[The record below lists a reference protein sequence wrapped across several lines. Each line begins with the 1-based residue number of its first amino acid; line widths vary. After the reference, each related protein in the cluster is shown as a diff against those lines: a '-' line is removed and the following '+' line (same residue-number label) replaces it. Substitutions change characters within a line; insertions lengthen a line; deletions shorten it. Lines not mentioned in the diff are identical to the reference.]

1 MRGSPF
7 LVRTRFS
14 VCCTEKSFPNQGLQ
28 GQTTIR
34 SHYGWLTLLNQRVSH
49 MADSP
54 PEKPKKAE
62 IMPETSVRV
71 TLLEK
76 SPDPTAMT
84 ATAARTCYSA
94 NAPDAI
100 VQRWHDRP
108 DDMVKTVDRVRAA
121 GHHSTLEH
129 NIYVFGVTGLSRAAT
144 HQLVRHRHLQFDQQ
158 SQRYLAFKDTDFPYV
173 KPKRIASLPA
183 LSERFDAL
191 MREIGSTYQ
200 ALLEAGIPG
209 EDARFVLPN
218 AAASQLVVSGNA
230 RAWYEFLTLRTC
242 NMAQWE
248 IRQMA
253 FEVLRILKRQD
264 PVLFKDAG
272 ATCVRGYCNEPDGPR
287 CPRYIAVVKAQLR
300 DADAARTWLA
310 ERGKPSRNG
319 SGEETT

>member
-1 MRGSPF
+1 
-7 LVRTRFS
+7 
-14 VCCTEKSFPNQGLQ
+14 
-28 GQTTIR
+28 
-34 SHYGWLTLLNQRVSH
+34 
-49 MADSP
+49 MATVAKGRD
-54 PEKPKKAE
+54 
-62 IMPETSVRV
+62 MPETSVRV
-71 TLLEK
+71 VLLEK
-76 SPDPTAMT
+76 SPQATAMT

-100 VQRWHDRP
+100 VERWKSKP
-108 DDMVKTVDRVRAA
+108 DDMVRTVERVRAA

-158 SQRYLAFKDTDFPYV
+158 SQRYLAFKNADFPYV

-183 LSERFDAL
+183 ASERFDRL
-191 MREIGSTYQ
+191 MSDIAHAYDEML
-200 ALLEAGIPG
+200 AAGVPS

-248 IRQMA
+248 IREMS
-253 FEVLRILKRQD
+253 FEVLRILKRLD

-272 ATCVRGYCNEPDGPR
+272 ATCVRGFCNEPEGPN
-287 CPRYIAVVKAQLR
+287 CPRYVTVVRAQMAGAKSASEWLARNGKGAKAVNGAANGKT
-300 DADAARTWLA
+300 ADASAPADAVRLVD
-310 ERGKPSRNG
+310 ES
-319 SGEETT
+319 

>member
-1 MRGSPF
+1 
-7 LVRTRFS
+7 
-14 VCCTEKSFPNQGLQ
+14 
-28 GQTTIR
+28 
-34 SHYGWLTLLNQRVSH
+34 
-49 MADSP
+49 
-54 PEKPKKAE
+54 
-62 IMPETSVRV
+62 MPETSVRV
-71 TLLEK
+71 VLLEK
-76 SPDPTAMT
+76 SPQATAMT

-100 VQRWHDRP
+100 VERWKSKP
-108 DDMVKTVDRVRAA
+108 DDMVRTVDRVRAA

-158 SQRYLAFKDTDFPYV
+158 SQRYLAFKNADFPYV

-183 LSERFDAL
+183 MSERFDRL
-191 MREIGSTYQ
+191 MSDIAHAYDEML
-200 ALLEAGIPG
+200 AAGVPS

-248 IRQMA
+248 IREMSFQ
-253 FEVLRILKRQD
+253 VLRILKRLD

-272 ATCVRGYCNEPDGPR
+272 ATCVRGYCNEPDGPN
-287 CPRYIAVVKAQLR
+287 CPRYVTVVRAQMENAKSAAAWLAANGERAKGVRAPENGKAPAPPESPAADAAQLR
-300 DADAARTWLA
+300 D
-310 ERGKPSRNG
+310 ES
-319 SGEETT
+319 

>member
-1 MRGSPF
+1 
-7 LVRTRFS
+7 
-14 VCCTEKSFPNQGLQ
+14 
-28 GQTTIR
+28 
-34 SHYGWLTLLNQRVSH
+34 

-54 PEKPKKAE
+54 SEKPKKAE

-158 SQRYLAFKDTDFPYV
+158 SQRYLAFKNGQFPYV
-173 KPKRIASLPA
+173 KPHRISSLPDVSA
-183 LSERFDAL
+183 RFDAL
-191 MREIGSTYQ
+191 MQEIGATYQ
-200 ALLEAGIPG
+200 AMLEAGIPG

-248 IRQMA
+248 IRQLA

-272 ATCVRGYCNEPDGPR
+272 ATCVRGYCNETNGPE
-287 CPRYIAVVKAQLR
+287 CPRYIAVVKAQIDGAKR
-300 DADAARTWLA
+300 AQQWLV
-310 ERGKPSRNG
+310 EHGKPSRNG